1 MRNMKLRL
9 ISAAL
14 ATCMMASVLPA
25 SAFAIEPAD
34 ATTGTV
40 ANGQPETTT
49 QLKSGDTINS
59 AGTYTMSGEY
69 SQAVTVNTTGDVT
82 IEITGDVQLAS
93 GRLLNVESVGTLTIK
108 GNVYTIETTAE
119 QATEILHISSDMPG
133 KVIVEG
139 GTYKNEK
146 GALGDEVHPAGMPF
160 YFEGGTVTLNNVTAI
175 ANGRILQNWHANV
188 TINGGNYTTVKPSYS
203 TLYNTSV
210 YGSLTLNEV
219 TATTEGGNVVANYGQ
234 ATINGGTYISKSAS
248 MAINAGTP
256 TAGDSIKTY
265 IHGGTF
271 EGTGTVINNRGLMV
285 IDEQVCETVIR
296 VTETQGTSRRA
307 GVRTQEGGNTTIE
320 KATIENAEY
329 GIWNRIAD
337 KNDTQNTSV
346 TVGDV
351 TFENTEKDI
360 HLAEGKNV
368 TINDNLTGTVNI
380 SWEGENAAS
389 IITSDSTFSEDL
401 KLISANEDYV
411 MAPDESG
418 VFSAQ
423 KRAEDNY
430 LVDTENATATADL
443 GSGTQTLYYYTQVPE
458 GTKVTLTA
466 DEDPVGQ
473 HFDHW
478 ELLQDDEDMTAE
490 LLGEFSEEDRKEK
503 TVSFA
508 VPKYDLTA
516 KAVFASDSVPAA
528 DTEDDSW
535 DAATVVTGVAIG
547 AGAAVLTYHIGT
559 ELYAEQV
566 LGKGVSVPKTR
577 EDVALKA
584 WELAGK
590 PAVELSGEPLSEAAQ
605 AEKWAVESGLMQ
617 NVDGSFNGAKK
628 MNKLKALRVLDKAQK
643 LG

>member
-40 ANGQPETTT
+40 ANGQTEITT
-49 QLKSGDTINS
+49 QLHGGETIDT
-59 AGTYTMSGEY
+59 AGNYTMSGKYTAGITVNTDQDVKITITGPVTIEGGKLFNVSNVRELTVENTGNIVEATTLDAEELFY
-69 SQAVTVNTTGDVT
+69 IENGTVTVNGGIYKNSQETDKAQAKTLFYLAGKKDGTVAPTLNLNDVT
-82 IEITGDVQLAS
+82 AEANGKSVLSDYGTVTITGGTYTTAYPDNATV
-93 GRLLNVESVGTLTIK
+93 RNNFGTLTLNNPTIIGVV
-108 GNVYTIETTAE
+108 GNPV
-119 QATEILHISSDMPG
+119 
-133 KVIVEG
+133 
-139 GTYKNEK
+139 GTY
-146 GALGDEVHPAGMPF
+146 
-160 YFEGGTVTLNNVTAI
+160 GTT
-175 ANGRILQNWHANV
+175 
-188 TINGGNYTTVKPSYS
+188 TINGGNY
-203 TLYNTSV
+203 
-210 YGSLTLNEV
+210 
-219 TATTEGGNVVANYGQ
+219 
-234 ATINGGTYISKSAS
+234 ISQSAS
-248 MAINAGTP
+248 MALN
-256 TAGDSIKTY
+256 AGDSGQNKSAKTY
-265 IHGGTF
+265 VHGGVF
-271 EGTGTVINNRGLMV
+271 EGTGTVVCNRAYME
-285 IDEQVCETVIR
+285 IDGDPVIR
-296 VTETQGTSRRA
+296 VTGEQGTAKRV
-307 GVRTQEGGNTTIE
+307 GVRTDYGGTTII
-320 KATIENAEY
+320 KNATIENAEY
-329 GIWNRIAD
+329 GVWNRWAD
-337 KNDTQNTSV
+337 NDKQDTSV

-351 TFENTEKDI
+351 TFENTEKNI
-360 HLAEGKNV
+360 RLEEGKTV
-368 TINDNLTGTVNI
+368 TINDSLTGTVTI
-380 SWEGENAAS
+380 DWDGEDAAS
-389 IITSDSTFSEDL
+389 IITNGSTFSEDL

-411 MAPDESG
+411 MTPDESG

-443 GSGTQTLYYYTQVPE
+443 GNGTQTLYYYTQVPE

-466 DEDPVGQ
+466 AEDPVGQ

-478 ELLQDDEDMTAE
+478 ELLQDDEDKTAE

-508 VPKYDLTA
+508 MPKYDLTA

-535 DAATVVTGVAIG
+535 DAATVITGVAIG

-566 LGKGVSVPKTR
+566 LGKGVAVPKTR

-590 PAVELSGEPLSEAAQ
+590 PAAELNGEPLSEAAQ

-628 MNKLKALRVLDKAQK
+628 MSKLKALRVLDSAKKMNAQ
-643 LG
+643 